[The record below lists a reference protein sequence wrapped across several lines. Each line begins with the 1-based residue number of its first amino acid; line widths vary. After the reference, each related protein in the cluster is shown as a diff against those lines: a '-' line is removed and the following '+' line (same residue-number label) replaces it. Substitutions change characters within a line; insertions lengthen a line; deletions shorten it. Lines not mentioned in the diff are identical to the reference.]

1 MKKFT
6 LLEAQSRYYGGGNPF
21 SNGHRSQ
28 NSGGFLLPRHV
39 LIDLDKI
46 YYDETGIK
54 AIVEKKFKAESLKLG
69 NILTDNTYQK
79 QILLSVCRKLGA
91 DLYVE
96 ITSENKLYLIT
107 GTNTSFNVPQSDF
120 EYEFIQSGKFE
131 YNSDDVIFLEVRN
144 NSPVAIVKRND
155 GIQMNHLLEIFS
167 KSLNIKIIKVDD
179 TKGYIDFWIR
189 DTKDNY
195 VGRVNNRYPGATSG
209 IVNSSSLTNNTFSR
223 VVLEWEFIYKKLGI
237 Y

>member
-21 SNGHRSQ
+21 SNGHRPQ

-54 AIVEKKFKAESLKLG
+54 VIVEKKFKAESHRLG

-107 GTNTSFNVPQSDF
+107 GTNTSFNVPPSDF
-120 EYEFIQSGKFE
+120 EYEFIQSSKFE

-167 KSLNIKIIKVDD
+167 KSLDIKTIKVDD

-195 VGRVNNRYPGATSG
+195 VGRVNNDTQKE
-209 IVNSSSLTNNTFSR
+209 SLDKLQQQR
-223 VVLEWEFIYKKLGI
+223 VVSEWEVIYKKLGI